1 MPYAKPYI
9 NLQEHEAERR
19 RKLKQRASAVS
30 ESSKRSKG
38 RQLSKAEF
46 RSEFLKLP
54 KETQEELKRLGW
66 NPFEDTS
73 NKIIRRQ
80 TGSLR
85 VKK

>member
-1 MPYAKPYI
+1 MPYAKAAAAYI

-19 RKLKQRASAVS
+19 ASAVS
-30 ESSKRSKG
+30 ESKRSKG

-54 KETQEELKRLGW
+54 KEAQEELKRLGCD
-66 NPFEDTS
+66 PFEDTS

-80 TGSLR
+80 TNGSCLKVVER
-85 VKK
+85 